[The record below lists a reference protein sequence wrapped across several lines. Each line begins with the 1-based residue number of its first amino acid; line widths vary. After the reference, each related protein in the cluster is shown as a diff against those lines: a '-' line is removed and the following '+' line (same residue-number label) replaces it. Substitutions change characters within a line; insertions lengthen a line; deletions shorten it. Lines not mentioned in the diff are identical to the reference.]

1 MSAYQSPKGGG
12 DVPDILDGPLRST
25 EATRYHSLVPYPARI
40 HNGPSGGDDVG
51 DEKGDEI

>member
-12 DVPDILDGPLRST
+12 DVPNILDGPLRST
-25 EATRYHSLVPYPARI
+25 EAPRYDGLVPYPARI
-40 HNGPSGGDDVG
+40 HNRPNGGDNVR